1 MKKKPISKINKD
13 IVTRDMEKLER
24 ISYLETSITFTDVRF
39 QDPGLI
45 YISLP
50 YCIPNPLESTK
61 LKIHLEWL
69 FQ

>member
-1 MKKKPISKINKD
+1 
-13 IVTRDMEKLER
+13 MEKLER